1 MTESKKGWW
10 ARLWARPNSKWLLG
24 IPLGGFLA
32 VGVGAAGLG
41 TLNYTLHASS
51 ETEFCYACHSHE
63 KFIKPEYEASSHFKN
78 QAGVQAA
85 CKDCHLPDMET
96 DWFEYVTKK
105 IIVSKDIIP
114 ELAGAL
120 ATEEKFEAFRP
131 HGAEKVWRKMKANDS
146 KYCRKCH
153 SIDNMDLEAQ
163 GRFTSRR
170 HSTAEKRGQTCIDC
184 HYGIV
189 HKLPENATDIL
200 ARIDEEMKAEQ
211 AEEQE

>member
-24 IPLGGFLA
+24 IPLGGFVA
-32 VGVGAAGLG
+32 VAVGAAGLG
-41 TLNYTLHASS
+41 TMNYTLHLSS
-51 ETEFCYACHSHE
+51 ETEVCYACHSHE
-63 KFIKPEYEASSHFKN
+63 KFIKPEYEASSHFQN

-96 DWFEYVTKK
+96 DWFEYFTTK
-105 IIVSKDIIP
+105 IIVTKDVIP
-114 ELAGAL
+114 ELMGKL
-120 ATEEKFEAFRP
+120 STREKFEAFRP
-131 HGAEKVWRKMKANDS
+131 HGAEKVWRQFKANDS
-146 KYCRKCH
+146 KFCRNCH

-163 GRFTSRR
+163 DRFASRR
-170 HSTAEKRGQTCIDC
+170 HSTAEKRGKTCVDC